1 MSELWL
7 RAQEYAD
14 DARLLFGESRYN
26 SACNRAYYAMFNAA
40 RALLLGRGISA
51 ADAKRHTTV
60 WRQFSLHFVKNGPF
74 GAAEAG
80 SLSQIGDVR
89 LAVDYAGRQ
98 IDRESAEAVLSS
110 MEKFM
115 SAATRTMQEPD
126 TERTP

>member
-1 MSELWL
+1 METVLYPL
-7 RAQEYAD
+7 RE
-14 DARLLFGESRYN
+14 EWTS
-26 SACNRAYYAMFNAA
+26 
-40 RALLLGRGISA
+40 
-51 ADAKRHTTV
+51 
-60 WRQFSLHFVKNGPF
+60 
-74 GAAEAG
+74 GAAQGG

-115 SAATRTMQEPD
+115 SAAARTMQEPD